1 MKEKEKEKAKQ
12 EGINQALLHAM
23 DKFAGRVCLKVKLNG
38 RYQDVYYG
46 QFRKLAFSLIELFRR
61 QGLVE
66 GDRVAIVVENSAE
79 WMVSYVASLLSGVIV
94 VPLNPLFPPEVL
106 RFALEHSGA
115 SVGIFQTREQ
125 SNSIQVSREAFPALK
140 TLLFLEHQEK
150 TQSGLPFVFTMA
162 EALSTAVTSEEEAA
176 IRGAADRIEPG
187 ALASIIYT
195 IKETGKV
202 KGVVFDHQQT
212 MLGASHIAEW
222 FALDENDLGFTLVNW
237 GYVPSLVA
245 TLNYFLSGI
254 ANVLAEG
261 MDKVFENLQETSPTV
276 IMTIPSGF
284 EFIHSRVMDEINQL
298 PESRRKV
305 FQWALAT
312 GKEYRTTG
320 LAASEELRERYTR
333 ADMTFFNPIRA
344 MMGGRLRRIYS
355 AGAPLSQ
362 ELFDFAEVIG
372 LMPLNIYGTY
382 EAGGFP
388 AVSRPNARRPGS
400 CGQVGPG
407 FQVRIADDGEVLVRG
422 ETVAQKYWKEPDGI
436 KQVLDQDGWLHTGDL
451 GRFDKDGYLYIIG
464 HKQSLIVLS
473 AGMKVIPT
481 KIENALIAHPMISQA
496 LVFGE
501 GRPYIS
507 ALIVPNLQTVT
518 GYSHGNGGDEIISN
532 ISHPKV
538 KVLLDKAVAEVNGQ
552 LNMWEKIE
560 AYTLI
565 DQPLVETTGELNDS
579 AKINRHSKAEQFATY
594 INAMYPMT
602 IRMEE
607 KAVTQVQL
615 HPEQLRELLEKQ
627 DILDAWMK
635 DAGIEFLFDLAMS
648 KQIDAPSMVH
658 ICETAAAI
666 AQMQSEEKPLSTAL
680 VVGDPGHIA
689 RILPESEIQL
699 QRYDHIRRMRQVVI
713 SLSKMV
719 DGLVLG
725 YGVDKHGYLRR
736 IHKLEV
742 RLDEPDTF
750 LLGPQFRHHAAI
762 SKQCDAVVFFVP
774 AGGRQVRVFADGQL
788 VGRYSNGNWSS
799 ESIPLIDE
807 AVARLAE
814 QKQYDL
820 TLMRRVF
827 RCAFRMSE
835 ENQGAI
841 FLLGDASIILERSD
855 PPTISTFAMIINA
868 EIERLTDRELI
879 NFAKQDGATII
890 DIKQGKFRGCMV
902 LLRPRA
908 DTRAEI
914 GLGKGARHS
923 SAAKM
928 SAEADCLAIT
938 VSQDGPITVYDRG
951 QRILSF

>member
-1 MKEKEKEKAKQ
+1 MKEKVKN
-12 EGINQALLHAM
+12 INQALLLAM
-23 DKFAGRVCLKVKLNG
+23 DKYTSRTCFKVKGNG
-38 RYQDVYYG
+38 RYQDISYG
-46 QFRKLAFSLIELFRR
+46 QFQKLTFSLADFFRR

-66 GDRVAIVVENSAE
+66 GDRIAIIVENSPE
-79 WMVSYVASLLSGVIV
+79 WMVGYVASLLSGVIV
-94 VPLNPLFPPEVL
+94 VPLNPLLPVEAL
-106 RFALEHSGA
+106 RFALQHSGA
-115 SVGIFQTREQ
+115 STAVFQSREQ
-125 SNSIQVSREAFPALK
+125 SRIMEVSREGFPDLK
-140 TLLFLEHQEK
+140 TLLFLEEVDK
-150 TQSGLPFVFTMA
+150 AGSGEFSLFTMTG
-162 EALSTAVTSEEEAA
+162 ALSGAITSEEESA
-176 IRGAADRIEPG
+176 IRARAERIEPN
-187 ALASIIYT
+187 ALSSIIYAV
-195 IKETGKV
+195 KETGNI
-202 KGVVFDHQQT
+202 KGVVFDHWQT
-212 MLGASHIAEW
+212 MLGAKHIAEW
-222 FALDENDLGFTLVNW
+222 FVLDENDLAFTLVNW
-237 GYVPSLVA
+237 SYVPSLVA
-245 TLNYFLSGI
+245 TLNYFLSGV
-254 ANVLAEG
+254 ANGLAESLE
-261 MDKVFENLQETSPTV
+261 KVFENLQETSPTV

-284 EFIHSRVMDEINQL
+284 EFIHSRVMSEINQL

-312 GKEYRTTG
+312 GKEYKTTG

-362 ELFDFAEVIG
+362 ELFDFAEAIG
-372 LMPLNIYGTY
+372 LLPLNIYGTY

-422 ETVAQKYWKEPDGI
+422 ETVSRAYWKEPDGI
-436 KQVLDQDGWLHTGDL
+436 EQVIDPDGWLHTGDL
-451 GRFDKDGYLYIIG
+451 GRFDQDGYLYIIG
-464 HKQSLIVLS
+464 HKHSLIVLS
-473 AGMKVIPT
+473 AGSKVIPT
-481 KIENALIAHPMISQA
+481 KIENALMANALISQA

-501 GRPYIS
+501 GRPYVS
-507 ALIVPNLQTVT
+507 ALIVPNVQAVAA
-518 GYSHGNGGDEIISN
+518 YSRENGDDDELISN
-532 ISHPKV
+532 TSHPKV
-538 KVLLDKAVAEVNGQ
+538 KTLLDKAVAEVNSQ
-552 LNMWEKIE
+552 LSVWEKIE

-565 DQPLVETTGELNDS
+565 DQPLIEGLGELNDS
-579 AKINRHSKAEQFATY
+579 AKMNRQVKAEQYAAY

-635 DAGIEFLFDLAMS
+635 DAGIEFLFHLALS

-680 VVGDPGHIA
+680 VVGDPVQIA

-742 RLDEPDTF
+742 KLDEPDTF

-820 TLMRRVF
+820 TLIRRVF

-841 FLLGDASIILERSD
+841 FLLGDANIILERSD
-855 PPTISTFAMIINA
+855 PPAISTFAMIINA
-868 EIERLTDRELI
+868 EVERLTDRELI

-908 DTRAEI
+908 DTQAEI

-923 SAAKM
+923 SASKM
-928 SAEADCLAIT
+928 SAEAECLAIT

-951 QRILSF
+951 QRILSL

>member
-1 MKEKEKEKAKQ
+1 MKEKVKNI
-12 EGINQALLHAM
+12 GQALLLAM
-23 DKFAGRVCLKVKLNG
+23 DKYAGRTCFKVKRDG
-38 RYQDVYYG
+38 RYQDITYG
-46 QFRKLAFSLIELFRR
+46 EFQKLTFRLAQFFRG
-61 QGLVE
+61 QGLAE
-66 GDRVAIVVENSAE
+66 GDRVAIIVENSPE
-79 WMVSYVASLLSGVIV
+79 WMLGYVASLLSGMVV
-94 VPLNPLFPPEVL
+94 VPLNPLLPAEIL
-106 RFALEHSGA
+106 RFALQHSGTSLA
-115 SVGIFQTREQ
+115 FFQGREQ
-125 SNSIQVSREAFPALK
+125 SRIIEESTEEFPCLS
-140 TLLFLEHQEK
+140 TLLFLKGQEK
-150 TQSGLPFVFTMA
+150 PATNVLSVFTVE
-162 EALSTAVTSEEEAA
+162 EALSEAA
-176 IRGAADRIEPG
+176 DYEQEPTIRATAESIEPS
-187 ALASIIYT
+187 ALASIIYVV
-195 IKETGKV
+195 KETGKI
-202 KGVVFDHQQT
+202 KGVVFDHEQT
-212 MLGASHIAEW
+212 MLGARYIAEW
-222 FALDENDLGFTLVNW
+222 FVLDENDLAFTLVSW

-245 TLNYFLSGI
+245 TLHYFLSGVP
-254 ANVLAEG
+254 NVLAEG
-261 MDKVFENLQETSPTV
+261 MEKVFENMQETSPTV

-284 EFIHSRVMDEINQL
+284 EFIHSGVMAQVNQL

-312 GKEYRTTG
+312 GKEYRAKG

-355 AGAPLSQ
+355 AGAPLSH
-362 ELFDFAEVIG
+362 ELFDFAEAIG
-372 LMPLNIYGTY
+372 LLPLNIYGTF

-422 ETVAQKYWKEPDGI
+422 ETVSRKYWNDPDGI
-436 KQVLDQDGWLHTGDL
+436 KQVIDSDGWLHTGDL
-451 GRFDKDGYLYIIG
+451 GRFDQDGYLYIIG

-473 AGMKVIPT
+473 AGSKVIPT
-481 KIENALIAHPMISQA
+481 KIENALMANPFISQA

-507 ALIVPNLQTVT
+507 ALIVPNLKAVAAHL
-518 GYSHGNGGDEIISN
+518 GENEGDEMLTAN
-532 ISHPKV
+532 ASHPRV
-538 KVLLDKAVAEVNGQ
+538 KMLLDKAVAEVNAQ
-552 LNMWEKIE
+552 LNFWEKIE

-565 DQPLVETTGELNDS
+565 DQPLIEGIGELVDS
-579 AKINRHSKAEQFATY
+579 NQVNRNLKAEQYAAY
-594 INAMYPMT
+594 INAMYPMS

-635 DAGIEFLFDLAMS
+635 DAGIEFLFELAMS
-648 KQIDAPSMVH
+648 KRIDAPSMVH

-680 VVGDPGHIA
+680 VVGDPVHIA

-736 IHKLEV
+736 IHKLEIK
-742 RLDEPDTF
+742 LDEPDAF

-774 AGGRQVRVFADGQL
+774 VGGRQVRVFADGQL

-799 ESIPLIDE
+799 ESITLIDE
-807 AVARLAE
+807 AVVRLAE
-814 QKQYDL
+814 QKRYDL

-835 ENQGAI
+835 ENLGAI
-841 FLLGDASIILERSD
+841 FLLGDANVILERSD
-855 PPTISTFAMIINA
+855 PPEISTYATIVNA
-868 EIERLTDRELI
+868 DMERLSDRELI

-890 DIKQGKFRGCMV
+890 DIHQGKFRGCMV

-908 DTRAEI
+908 DTQAEI
-914 GLGKGARHS
+914 GIGKGSRHS

-938 VSQDGPITVYDRG
+938 VSQDGPITVYDCG
-951 QRILSF
+951 QRVLSL

>member
-1 MKEKEKEKAKQ
+1 MNEKVRN
-12 EGINQALLHAM
+12 INESFLQAM
-23 DKFAGRVCLKVKLNG
+23 DKYPGRVCFKVKRNG
-38 RYQDVYYG
+38 RYQDITYRDF
-46 QFRKLAFSLIELFRR
+46 QRLTFSMIDFYRR
-61 QGLVE
+61 QDLSV
-66 GDRVAIVVENSAE
+66 GDRVAIMVENSPE
-79 WMVSYVASLLSGVIV
+79 WMVSYVASLLSGVVV
-94 VPLNPLFPPEVL
+94 VPLNPLFPPDVL
-106 RFALEHSGA
+106 RFAIQHSGA
-115 SVGIFQTREQ
+115 RMAVFQSREQ
-125 SNSIQVSREAFPALK
+125 SRMIEVSPEEFPGLK
-140 TLLFLEHQEK
+140 TLVFLEGGEK
-150 TQSGLPFVFTMA
+150 GGSRTFREFGIH
-162 EALSTAVTSEEEAA
+162 EALLNAIPSDEVSA
-176 IRGAADRIEPG
+176 IRSRAERIEPSY
-187 ALASIIYT
+187 LSSIIYT
-195 IKETGKV
+195 VKETGKI
-202 KGVVFDHQQT
+202 KGVVFDHWQT
-212 MLGASHIAEW
+212 MLGAKYIAEW
-222 FALDENDLGFTLVNW
+222 FVLDENDLAFTLVNW
-237 GYVPSLVA
+237 GYFPSLVA

-254 ANVLAEG
+254 ANALAES
-261 MDKVFENLQETSPTV
+261 MEKVFENLQETSPTV

-284 EFIHSRVMDEINQL
+284 EFIHSRVMTEINQL

-312 GKEYRTTG
+312 GKEFRTRG
-320 LAASEELRERYTR
+320 LAASEELRERYAR

-362 ELFDFAEVIG
+362 ELFDFAEAIG
-372 LMPLNIYGTY
+372 LLPLNIYGTY

-407 FQVRIADDGEVLVRG
+407 FQVRIADDGEVLLRG
-422 ETVAQKYWKEPDGI
+422 DTVTREYWQEPDGI
-436 KQVLDQDGWLHTGDL
+436 RQVIDPDGWLHTGDL
-451 GRFDKDGYLYIIG
+451 GRFDQDGYLYIIG

-473 AGMKVIPT
+473 AGSKVIPT
-481 KIENALIAHPMISQA
+481 KIESALMANPLISQA

-507 ALIVPNLQTVT
+507 ALIVPNLQAVAA
-518 GYSHGNGGDEIISN
+518 YSGEKGDDNELISS
-532 ISHPKV
+532 ISHPKI
-538 KVLLDKAVAEVNGQ
+538 KTLLDKAVAEVNSQ
-552 LNMWEKIE
+552 LNVWEKIE

-565 DQPLVETTGELNDS
+565 EQPLIESTGELNDS
-579 AKINRHSKAEQFATY
+579 AKINRQSKAEQYAAY

-680 VVGDPGHIA
+680 VVGDPVHIA

-742 RLDEPDTF
+742 KLDEPDTF

-820 TLMRRVF
+820 TLIRRVF
-827 RCAFRMSE
+827 RCAFKMSE

-841 FLLGDASIILERSD
+841 FLLGDANMILDRSD
-855 PPTISTFAMIINA
+855 PPTISTFAVIINA
-868 EIERLTDRELI
+868 DVERLTDRELI

-908 DTRAEI
+908 DTQAEI

-923 SAAKM
+923 SASKM

-938 VSQDGPITVYDRG
+938 ISQDGPITVYDSG
-951 QRILSF
+951 QKIMSF